1 MKIIDILRL
10 FPLYTE
16 IYFSTFMNGNYFES
30 PEYSIK
36 EITEHGF
43 FIKISSKNIDISYI
57 NVLEIKAEYSDQLNI
72 FIDGNMLFKKINEGD
87 NNEKL

>member
-16 IYFSTFMNGNYFES
+16 LYFSTFMNGNYFES
-30 PEYSIK
+30 PRYSIK
-36 EITEHGF
+36 EITEHGY
-43 FIKISSKNIDISYI
+43 FIKIHGKNIDISGI
-57 NVLEIKAEYSDQLNI
+57 NVLEIKAEYSDQLKI
-72 FIDGNMLFKKINEGD
+72 FIDGDMLYKKIIKGD